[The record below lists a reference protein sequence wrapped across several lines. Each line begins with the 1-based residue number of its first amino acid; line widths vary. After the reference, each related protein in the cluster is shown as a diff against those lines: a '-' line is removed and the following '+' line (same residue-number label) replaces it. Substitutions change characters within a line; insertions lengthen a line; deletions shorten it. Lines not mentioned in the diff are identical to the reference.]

1 MIRDHPERE
10 CQKLIRHHQIT
21 INPTDGTRFPDR
33 QLALLRSSVTSIE
46 FHKVMQFCP
55 FSNYP
60 ANRLELPWRGIP
72 LNNNRSFFL
81 RSKLTLLDTYY

>member
-10 CQKLIRHHQIT
+10 YYKLMQHHQLT

-46 FHKVMQFCP
+46 
-55 FSNYP
+55 
-60 ANRLELPWRGIP
+60 
-72 LNNNRSFFL
+72 
-81 RSKLTLLDTYY
+81 